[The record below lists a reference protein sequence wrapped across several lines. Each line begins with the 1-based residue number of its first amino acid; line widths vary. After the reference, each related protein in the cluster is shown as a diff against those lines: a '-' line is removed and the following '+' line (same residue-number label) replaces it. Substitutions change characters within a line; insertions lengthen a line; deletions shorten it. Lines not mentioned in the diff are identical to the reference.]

1 MGTKFFELHPPPKTL
16 FNAKGGIA
24 TRPTFGIFGEAGP
37 EALIPLTKM
46 SELAGRSRGG
56 GIHIGDTHITITGDA
71 SPRTVDSFRAA
82 LEEHRRELWE
92 LVHQAMNDYSRDR
105 FLGD

>member
-37 EALIPLTKM
+37 EALMPLNKL
-46 SELAGRSRGG
+46 SEMGSRSRGAV
-56 GIHIGDTHITITGDA
+56 HFGDTQIIINGNA
-71 SPRTVDSFRAA
+71 SERTVDSFRAA

-92 LVHQAMNDYSRDR
+92 QVHQAMNDYSRNRD
-105 FLGD
+105 LGD